1 MDKTLQDLAWSVLPK
16 EFKEEVKRMWSVEVD
31 CTTKYKSELHKHRTG
46 LLYELFGEHLHWQN
60 NLTSDAEGEEMLA
73 CEKSR
78 VQQQY
83 KRATQLKDDSD
94 PKCALVGDQM
104 EQVLLGLFGSK
115 CLPDELTE
123 DNFGKSEPKFKVGD
137 TASYVCSPTLKHKCT
152 VTKVMQNEH
161 SRKWEYNVMFEWG
174 KPGMYLPESDLEP
187 YTEPKAGYLHAD
199 GELVTSASTF
209 TDNRQSL
216 CKSQRLQIA
225 AMAMQG
231 ILSNADRMKQYG
243 EIAMRKSENLTQLV
257 ARNAL
262 RYADALVAEAQ
273 KGGEK

>member
-83 KRATQLKDDSD
+83 KRATQLKDDSG

-104 EQVLLGLFGSK
+104 ERVLLGLFGSK
-115 CLPDELTE
+115 CLPDAHEE
-123 DNFGKSEPKFKVGD
+123 NFTSKEPK
-137 TASYVCSPTLKHKCT
+137 KCDNPLAD
-152 VTKVMQNEH
+152 KEGCRWRNAGKCAFD
-161 SRKWEYNVMFEWG
+161 SACYFE
-174 KPGMYLPESDLEP
+174 PLTPQ
-187 YTEPKAGYLHAD
+187 EPKP
-199 GELVTSASTF
+199 
-209 TDNRQSL
+209 
-216 CKSQRLQIA
+216 KSVSEISKE
-225 AMAMQG
+225 
-231 ILSNADRMKQYG
+231 ISDR
-243 EIAMRKSENLTQLV
+243 
-257 ARNAL
+257 
-262 RYADALVAEAQ
+262 VAETIKAEFD
-273 KGGEK
+273 KIATKLS